1 MIDSAAGRG
10 RRADRPSRIPWRG
23 WRDILIR
30 TFENISRTNA
40 TLVAAGVAFFAFL
53 AIPSAFAALVALY
66 GLVFNPSDV
75 QHQVEAMRGVV
86 PDQAIGLISNQLQAI
101 ASHSPTRLGVS
112 FGISFVLL
120 LWSARSGVSSL
131 MTALNIAYEENE
143 KRGYIA
149 FEATALA
156 LTAGGLLFAILSLAL
171 IVLLPAAFELLP
183 LGAFSKTLASVV
195 RWPVLIALI
204 VMSLAA
210 LYRFGPSRERAR
222 FRWLSWGATVAS
234 LVWLMASALFSIYVT
249 YFGSYDKTYGSLGG
263 VVVLLMWLY
272 LSCLAVLV
280 GAEMNAEIEH
290 QTARDSTTGPPEPMG
305 KRGAKMADTL
315 GEPR

>member
-1 MIDSAAGRG
+1 MTDSAAGRG
-10 RRADRPSRIPWRG
+10 RHADWPSRIPWRG

-30 TFENISRTNA
+30 TFEDISRTNA

-66 GLVFNPSDV
+66 GLVFNPGDV

-86 PDQAIGLISNQLQAI
+86 PDQAIGLIGNQLQAI
-101 ASHSPTRLGVS
+101 ASHSGTRLGVS
-112 FGISFVLL
+112 FGISLALV
-120 LWSARSGVSSL
+120 LWSARSGMSSL
-131 MTALNIAYEENE
+131 MTALNIAYQENE
-143 KRGYIA
+143 KRGYLA
-149 FEATALA
+149 FEATAIA
-156 LTAGGLLFAILSLAL
+156 LTLGGTLFATLSLAL
-171 IVLLPAAFELLP
+171 IVVLPAAFGLLP
-183 LGAFSKTLASVV
+183 LGAFGKTLAWVV
-195 RWPVLIALI
+195 RWPVLIAL
-204 VMSLAA
+204 VVTSLAA

-222 FRWLSWGATVAS
+222 LRWLSWGAAVAA
-234 LVWLMASALFSIYVT
+234 LVWLVASALFSIYVT
-249 YFGSYDKTYGSLGG
+249 YFASYDKTYGSLGG

-272 LSCLAVLV
+272 LSCFAVLV

-305 KRGAKMADTL
+305 RRGAKMADTL